1 MFDLYQA
8 PETAAYRQAQ
18 LLAEVAA
25 DRLARSASE
34 GDHPSTDDR
43 RSPARRVTLFVT
55 DALAALSA
63 AVNAAARRPHWS

>member
-8 PETAAYRQAQ
+8 PETAAHRQAQ

-34 GDHPSTDDR
+34 GDRQSTDDR
-43 RSPARRVTLFVT
+43 QSPARRVTRFVT
-55 DALAALSA
+55 DAFAVLSG

>member
-8 PETAAYRQAQ
+8 PETAAHRQSD

-34 GDHPSTDDR
+34 GDASSAAD
-43 RSPARRVTLFVT
+43 SQPAAPRLLVLVA
-55 DALAALSA
+55 DVLAALSGAVHA
-63 AVNAAARRPHWS
+63 ATRRPRLS